1 MITSRPSSS
10 DEGSADYSPRD
21 FGHSPLLVFYEVT
34 RACDLVCLHCRAC
47 AQVQPDPSELSPVE
61 SRRLIDQLTEFP
73 KPPMLVLTGGD
84 PLKRSDIYDIVEHA
98 AGAGLDVSVTPSATP
113 LATEAAIRRLRDA
126 GVTRLAI
133 SLDGADA
140 ATHDGI
146 RGVRGSFDRVLE
158 IMSFARS
165 CKIPV
170 QVNTSVL
177 PINVNQID
185 ALAELLARER
195 IVLWSL
201 FFIVPV
207 GRATEGERLSP
218 QQYEDVFERL
228 WRQSQQQPFAIKT
241 TEAMHYRRYVMQRR
255 KEHAVDYSKMSVRYT
270 RRTPLGINDGKG
282 VMFVSHSG
290 LIHPSGFMPIVCGAF
305 PHNSVVRVY
314 QSSPVFRRLRDANRL
329 EGRCG
334 VCEYRTIC
342 GGSRARAYALT
353 GNPFAEEPDCVYIP
367 QAMRQSEA

>member
-1 MITSRPSSS
+1 MTASRPSSG
-10 DEGSADYSPRD
+10 DKGSLHYSPCD

-47 AQVQPDPSELSPVE
+47 AQVQPDPSELAPAE

-84 PLKRSDIYDIVEHA
+84 PLKRCDIYDIVEHA
-98 AGAGLDVSVTPSATP
+98 AEAGLDVAVTPSATP

-146 RGVRGSFDRVLE
+146 RGVAGSFDRARE

-170 QVNTSVL
+170 QVNTSAL
-177 PINVNQID
+177 PINVDQID
-185 ALAELLARER
+185 SLAELLARER
-195 IVLWSL
+195 IVLWSV

-207 GRATEGERLSP
+207 GRATEGDRLSP
-218 QQYEDVFERL
+218 QQYEGVFERL
-228 WRQSQQQPFAIKT
+228 WHHSQRHPFAIKT
-241 TEAMHYRRYVMQRR
+241 TEAMHDQCRQRR
-255 KEHAVDYSKMSVRYT
+255 QCENVDERAKRLPRDPAVYEYDNGATQHEAKKPNT
-270 RRTPLGINDGKG
+270 R
-282 VMFVSHSG
+282 
-290 LIHPSGFMPIVCGAF
+290 IHLQHFAGDLP
-305 PHNSVVRVY
+305 VVRH
-314 QSSPVFRRLRDANRL
+314 
-329 EGRCG
+329 
-334 VCEYRTIC
+334 
-342 GGSRARAYALT
+342 
-353 GNPFAEEPDCVYIP
+353 
-367 QAMRQSEA
+367 